1 MSSFL
6 PYLCCGLKVVKSII
20 EIDSSTNILDLSNI
34 DALMESSD
42 LLHDVFNTLDGSD
55 NDLGDIDV
63 ATDVVLKRVTEKL
76 VDHVTTKVNGVMKD
90 KVKDFLN
97 TKKADAEKALVLVE
111 DVKATIEEAKD
122 KVEEAKEKVEE
133 AVKETKDKAEEAKE
147 KVEEVKDK
155 VEEAKEKV
163 EEAKE
168 KVEEAVKE
176 AVKETVKETKEV
188 VNETKADA
196 KEAVKE
202 AVNETKA
209 DAKEA
214 VKEAKEE
221 VKEAK

>member
-122 KVEEAKEKVEE
+122 KVDEAKEEAKDAVKEAKEKVEEVVQDTKEEVKDKVEETKEKVEE
-133 AVKETKDKAEEAKE
+133 AVKETK
-147 KVEEVKDK
+147 EV
-155 VEEAKEKV
+155 
-163 EEAKE
+163 
-168 KVEEAVKE
+168 VKE
-176 AVKETVKETKEV
+176 V
-188 VNETKADA
+188 
-196 KEAVKE
+196 
-202 AVNETKA
+202 VNETKA

>member
-1 MSSFL
+1 MSSFF

-55 NDLGDIDV
+55 NDLGDIDL

-97 TKKADAEKALVLVE
+97 TKKTDAEKALVLVE

-122 KVEEAKEKVEE
+122 KVEEAKEDAKEAVNEVKDKVEE
-133 AVKETKDKAEEAKE
+133 AVKEAK
-147 KVEEVKDK
+147 
-155 VEEAKEKV
+155 EEAKEKV
-163 EEAKE
+163 EEAKDKVEEAVEEAKEEAKE
-168 KVEEAVKE
+168 KVEEA
-176 AVKETVKETKEV
+176 
-188 VNETKADA
+188 KADA
-196 KEAVKE
+196 KEAV
-202 AVNETKA
+202 N
-209 DAKEA
+209 
-214 VKEAKEE
+214 EAKEE
-221 VKEAK
+221 AKEAK

>member
-20 EIDSSTNILDLSNI
+20 EIDSSTNIVDLSNI

-55 NDLGDIDV
+55 NDLGDIEV

-111 DVKATIEEAKD
+111 DVKAAIEEAKD
-122 KVEEAKEKVEE
+122 KVEEAKEEVKDAVKKAVDDAKDAVKDAKE
-133 AVKETKDKAEEAKE
+133 AVNEAKE
-147 KVEEVKDK
+147 EV
-155 VEEAKEKV
+155 KEKV

-168 KVEEAVKE
+168 
-176 AVKETVKETKEV
+176 V
-188 VNETKADA
+188 VNEAKADA

-202 AVNETKA
+202 DVK

-214 VKEAKEE
+214 K
-221 VKEAK
+221 

>member
-55 NDLGDIDV
+55 NDLGDIDL

-97 TKKADAEKALVLVE
+97 AKKADAEKALVLVE

-122 KVEEAKEKVEE
+122 KVEEAKEEAKD
-133 AVKETKDKAEEAKE
+133 AVKETVEEAKE
-147 KVEEVKDK
+147 KVEEA

-168 KVEEAVKE
+168 KVEETKEKVEETKEKVEE
-176 AVKETVKETKEV
+176 AVKETKEKVEEAVKETKEKV
-188 VNETKADA
+188 EETKE
-196 KEAVKE
+196 KVEEAVKE
-202 AVNETKA
+202 AEE
-209 DAKEA
+209 AKEA
-214 VKEAKEE
+214 K
-221 VKEAK
+221 

>member
-55 NDLGDIDV
+55 NDLGDIEV

-97 TKKADAEKALVLVE
+97 KKKADAEKALVLVE

-122 KVEEAKEKVEE
+122 KVEEAKED
-133 AVKETKDKAEEAKE
+133 AKETVNDAKE
-147 KVEEVKDK
+147 K

-168 KVEEAVKE
+168 KVEETKEKVEE
-176 AVKETVKETKEV
+176 AVKETKEE
-188 VNETKADA
+188 A
-196 KEAVKE
+196 KEE
-202 AVNETKA
+202 
-209 DAKEA
+209 AKEA

>member
-20 EIDSSTNILDLSNI
+20 EIDSSTNIIDLSNI

-55 NDLGDIDV
+55 NDLGDIDL

-97 TKKADAEKALVLVE
+97 TKKTDAEKALVLVE
-111 DVKATIEEAKD
+111 DVKATIEEAK
-122 KVEEAKEKVEE
+122 
-133 AVKETKDKAEEAKE
+133 
-147 KVEEVKDK
+147 
-155 VEEAKEKV
+155 EKV

-168 KVEEAVKE
+168 EAKDAVKEAVDDAKEEVKE
-176 AVKETVKETKEV
+176 AVKEAEE
-188 VNETKADA
+188 A
-196 KEAVKE
+196 KEEAKDAVKE
-202 AVNETKA
+202 AEEGAKDAVNETKA

-214 VKEAKEE
+214 VNEAKEE
-221 VKEAK
+221 AKEAK

>member
-63 ATDVVLKRVTEKL
+63 ATDVVLKRVTEKMI
-76 VDHVTTKVNGVMKD
+76 DHVTTKVNGVMKD

-97 TKKADAEKALVLVE
+97 AKKADAEKALVLVE

-122 KVEEAKEKVEE
+122 KVEEAKEEVKD
-133 AVKETKDKAEEAKE
+133 AVKEAVDDAKDAVKDAKEAVNEAKEEAKE
-147 KVEEVKDK
+147 EVKEA
-155 VEEAKEKV
+155 VNEAKEKV
-163 EEAKE
+163 EEA
-168 KVEEAVKE
+168 
-176 AVKETVKETKEV
+176 
-188 VNETKADA
+188 
-196 KEAVKE
+196 
-202 AVNETKA
+202 KA

-221 VKEAK
+221 AKEAK

>member
-20 EIDSSTNILDLSNI
+20 EIDSSTNIIDLSNI

-55 NDLGDIDV
+55 NDLGDIDL

-97 TKKADAEKALVLVE
+97 MKKADAEKALVLVE

-122 KVEEAKEKVEE
+122 KVEEAKEEAKD
-133 AVKETKDKAEEAKE
+133 AVKEAVDDAKE
-147 KVEEVKDK
+147 E
-155 VEEAKEKV
+155 
-163 EEAKE
+163 
-168 KVEEAVKE
+168 VKE
-176 AVKETVKETKEV
+176 AVKEAEE
-188 VNETKADA
+188 A
-196 KEAVKE
+196 KEEAKDAVKE
-202 AVNETKA
+202 AEEGAKDAVNETKA

-214 VKEAKEE
+214 VNEAKEE
-221 VKEAK
+221 AKEAK

>member
-55 NDLGDIDV
+55 NDLGDIDL

-97 TKKADAEKALVLVE
+97 AKKADAEKALVLVE

-122 KVEEAKEKVEE
+122 KVEEAKEEAKD
-133 AVKETKDKAEEAKE
+133 AVKEAVDDAKDAVKDVKEAVNEAKEEVKE
-147 KVEEVKDK
+147 KVEEAK
-155 VEEAKEKV
+155 EEAKEKV
-163 EEAKE
+163 EEA
-168 KVEEAVKE
+168 
-176 AVKETVKETKEV
+176 
-188 VNETKADA
+188 
-196 KEAVKE
+196 
-202 AVNETKA
+202 KA

-221 VKEAK
+221 AKEAK

>member
-1 MSSFL
+1 MSSFF

-20 EIDSSTNILDLSNI
+20 EIDSSTNIVDLSNI

-55 NDLGDIDV
+55 NDLGDIDL

-122 KVEEAKEKVEE
+122 KVEEAKEAVNEAKDKVEE
-133 AVKETKDKAEEAKE
+133 AVKEAK
-147 KVEEVKDK
+147 
-155 VEEAKEKV
+155 EEAKEKV
-163 EEAKE
+163 EEAKDKVEEAVEEAKEEAKE
-168 KVEEAVKE
+168 KVEEA
-176 AVKETVKETKEV
+176 
-188 VNETKADA
+188 
-196 KEAVKE
+196 
-202 AVNETKA
+202 KA

-221 VKEAK
+221 AKEAK